1 MGKSQLEAQLA
12 VNSGYWPLYRYNPAL
27 RETGHHPF
35 ILDSKAPDGS
45 LRTFL
50 SGEVRYAA
58 LQQGFPQESE
68 RLVAQL
74 EREYTARYQ
83 TLERL
88 ATVGVED
95 TP

>member
-1 MGKSQLEAQLA
+1 MKEDGQ
-12 VNSGYWPLYRYNPAL
+12 N
-27 RETGHHPF
+27 PF

-45 LRTFL
+45 LREFL

-74 EREYTARYQ
+74 EREYAARYQ
-83 TLERL
+83 ALERL
-88 ATVGVED
+88 ATTEKED
-95 TP
+95 E